1 MSALVE
7 EAVPISVVAAAEEEE
22 EVTAAVIDSNRYSH
36 PGDVSI
42 ILRGGK
48 EMMQV
53 FDHTKRCYICRI
65 VGAIIMLF
73 LMSLFMTPDG
83 ADARPPKSPKLI
95 TFVSPEE
102 GANTIIEAMK
112 RYDVKTLTAIF
123 GPVGKEFDDVV
134 SDKEILTAF
143 VTSYQEK
150 NKFEMFGDTIAILC
164 TGKGDWP
171 FPIPLVKNCQG
182 WHFDNKAGK
191 EEILDRIIGRN
202 ELSAVQVCLAYVDAQ
217 REYALGDHDRDGFFE
232 YAQKFVSDPGKKNGL
247 YWEIREGEKPSP
259 LGPAIAR
266 ATKEGYKKMKGIGPA
281 LPYHGYYYKILKAQ
295 GKNTPGG
302 AYDYIA
308 NCKMI
313 GGFALVAYPAKYG
326 YSGIMTFIVHMDGIV
341 YQKNLGKNTAKT
353 AEALKLFDPDKTWKI
368 VEYGHAV
375 K

>member
-1 MSALVE
+1 
-7 EAVPISVVAAAEEEE
+7 
-22 EVTAAVIDSNRYSH
+22 
-36 PGDVSI
+36 
-42 ILRGGK
+42 
-48 EMMQV
+48 MMQI
-53 FDHTKRCYICRI
+53 FNNTKRCYPYRI
-65 VGAIIMLF
+65 GGAIIMLF
-73 LMSLFMTPDG
+73 LMSMFLMPDG
-83 ADARPPKSPKLI
+83 ADTAPPMSPKQK

-102 GANTIIEAMK
+102 GANAIITAMK
-112 RYDVKTLTAIF
+112 KNDVKTLTAIF

-134 SDKEILTAF
+134 SDKEILEAF
-143 VTSYQEK
+143 ITSYQEK
-150 NKFEMFGDTIAILC
+150 NKFEMLGDTIAILC
-164 TGKGDWP
+164 TGNGDWP
-171 FPIPLVKNCQG
+171 FPIPLVKNAQG
-182 WHFDNKAGK
+182 WHFDTKAGK
-191 EEILDRIIGRN
+191 EEILNRIIGRN

-247 YWEIREGEKPSP
+247 YWETQEGEKPSP

-266 ATKEGYKKMKGIGPA
+266 ATKEGYKKMPEDLLAIGPP

-308 NCKMI
+308 NGKMI

-341 YQKNLGKNTAKT
+341 YQKNLGKNSTKT
-353 AEALKLFDPDKTWKI
+353 AEALKRFDPDKTWKI